1 MKRWLIISLIV
12 VIAGGA
18 WFGVHRLRSKAL
30 KSKEKVTPTS
40 TAEIRTIQETVS
52 IVGEIA
58 SALSIEIKS
67 EVSGQIT
74 QVGVG
79 NGATVTNGQI
89 LLTLDRSQ
97 LESQRQELETAIQSA
112 SLRMEKAKN
121 DTDRLAP
128 LHKSGLATEK
138 DFTNSRLDQAIA
150 ENDLKLQRAKL
161 QTLEQQLTKTV
172 IYAPCD
178 GMVIQSDARP
188 GQVIVGASS
197 VSQGTVL
204 MRIVQLD
211 RLLVK
216 SNVNEVDALKLAKG
230 MKVSITFDSIPGLII
245 EGAVASV
252 SPSAQQTDGKDG
264 SKESLKQFPVEIAC
278 AQTDPR
284 IKLGISANM
293 KIPIS
298 EVKDV
303 VAVSVAAVFTDTT
316 NKVAFVKKDG
326 VFAKR
331 PVIVGLSDALFV
343 EIKNG
348 LSNADIVATAYPP
361 EFQPAK
367 DKKNMDDDW

>member
-1 MKRWLIISLIV
+1 
-12 VIAGGA
+12 
-18 WFGVHRLRSKAL
+18 
-30 KSKEKVTPTS
+30 
-40 TAEIRTIQETVS
+40 
-52 IVGEIA
+52 
-58 SALSIEIKS
+58 
-67 EVSGQIT
+67 
-74 QVGVG
+74 
-79 NGATVTNGQI
+79 
-89 LLTLDRSQ
+89 
-97 LESQRQELETAIQSA
+97 
-112 SLRMEKAKN
+112 
-121 DTDRLAP
+121 
-128 LHKSGLATEK
+128 LHKSGLATDK

-161 QTLEQQLTKTV
+161 QTLEQQLSKTV

-178 GMVIQSDARP
+178 GMIIQCDARP

-204 MRIVQLD
+204 MKIVQLD

-216 SNVNEVDALKLAKG
+216 SNVNEVDALKLTKA
-230 MKVSITFDSIPGLII
+230 MKAAITFDSIPGLNL
-245 EGAVASV
+245 EGTVVSV

-284 IKLGISANM
+284 IKLGISANV
-293 KIPIS
+293 KIPIA

-316 NKVAFVKKDG
+316 NKIAFVKNG
-326 VFAKR
+326 AAFAKR
-331 PVIVGLSDALFV
+331 PVTVGLSDALHV

-348 LSNADIVATAYPP
+348 LAKGDVVATAYPP

-367 DKKNMDDDW
+367 EKKKDDDDW